1 MSPEQPAQP
10 APTARLITAL
20 LAGLVVLLAAR
31 SAWLADD
38 FYISLRTVWNLHNG
52 FGLEWNPGERVQVF
66 THPLWFLLLSATTGI
81 TGLYQLGTW
90 ATALACTAGCV
101 VIVRRTLGPER
112 PVTAIALA
120 ALALSRGFVDFSTS
134 GLENPL
140 SHLLMAAYLA
150 VLWREGDPSRRVL
163 HAGLLGGALLLNRL
177 DHALLVVPL
186 SLPLLLEAHRA
197 RGFRALLA
205 LLPGAALVAAWL
217 GFAWAYFGT
226 PLPNSFAAKVGGT
239 VPAADRAAQ
248 ALVYFADALDRDPV
262 GFAAL
267 LVGVV
272 AALRTRA
279 AWGIALAA
287 AILLHV
293 AYLFRVGSDFMSMRF
308 LTVPLLVAV
317 MGAARAGRDLRL
329 PHLGPM
335 VPLLIVMGA
344 GAALPTF
351 RSNAMDAVAFAETTK
366 MYGNK
371 DLGDERL
378 GFLREHS
385 LARAN
390 RHQLLDRYLRPPAEE
405 SPRTLRVTN
414 GVGLPGFRA
423 GRAGI
428 VIDML
433 GVTDPFIAHLPVIDG
448 SHWKPGHGIRYV
460 RRDYIRSRV
469 FGENL
474 MRDPAEAALLAWIDA
489 RHRSAPAAPEP
500 TTDQWA
506 RIRARNAAMDWAL
519 AAQMQSDMA
528 LLFAAGD
535 AGVAPLAFAEP
546 SRGVAFLFREPAARG
561 AFAGRAT
568 PAFELTVTRW
578 LDGEGL
584 PAEVTREAIRTD
596 ADGVFAI
603 PAADI
608 AFDELRIEAAGD
620 WRLESFAPAR

>member
-1 MSPEQPAQP
+1 MSAESTGLP
-10 APTARLITAL
+10 APTARLATAL

-38 FYISLRTVWNLHNG
+38 FYISLRTVWNLHHG
-52 FGLEWNPGERVQVF
+52 YGLEWNPGERVQVF
-66 THPLWFLLLSATTGI
+66 THPLWFLLLSATTGL
-81 TGLYQLGTW
+81 TGLYQIGTW

-101 VIVRRTLGPER
+101 AIVRRALGPER
-112 PVTAIALA
+112 PVAAVALL
-120 ALALSRGFVDFSTS
+120 ALALSRGFIDFSTS

-150 VLWREGDPSRRVL
+150 VLWREGDPGRRML

-177 DHALLVVPL
+177 DHALLVAPL
-186 SLPLLLEAHRA
+186 ALPLLLEAHRA
-197 RGFRALLA
+197 RGLRAA
-205 LLPGAALVAAWL
+205 LPLIPGAALVAGWL
-217 GFAWAYFGT
+217 AFAWWYFGT

-239 VPAADRAAQ
+239 VSAADRAAQ
-248 ALVYFADALDRDPV
+248 ALVYLVDALDRDPV

-272 AALRTRA
+272 ASLRTRA
-279 AWGIALAA
+279 SWGLALAG
-287 AILLHV
+287 AIVLQV

-308 LTVPLLVAV
+308 LTVPLLMAV

-329 PHLGPM
+329 PQLGPM
-335 VPLLIVMGA
+335 VPLLVVLGA
-344 GAALPTF
+344 GAPLPTF
-351 RSNAMDAVAFAETTK
+351 RSNAMDAEAFAETVK

-390 RHQLLDRYLRPPAEE
+390 RHQLLDRYLRPAVEDT
-405 SPRTLRVTN
+405 PRTLRVTN

-433 GVTDPFIAHLPVIDG
+433 GVADPFIAHLPVIEG

-460 RRDYIRSRV
+460 RRDYIRSRL

-489 RHRSAPAAPEP
+489 RHRGGPAAPGP
-500 TTDQWA
+500 TAEQWA
-506 RIRARNAAMDWAL
+506 HIRGRNRAADWSL
-519 AAQMQSDMA
+519 AAKMQADME
-528 LLFAAGD
+528 LVFADGASPAGPLEF
-535 AGVAPLAFAEP
+535 APP
-546 SRGVAFLFREPAARG
+546 GRGVALLFREPTSGVAL
-561 AFAGRAT
+561 AGRAT
-568 PAFELTVTRW
+568 PGLDLTVTRW
-578 LDGEGL
+578 LDGV
-584 PAEVTREAIRTD
+584 EVARATVRTG
-596 ADGVFAI
+596 ADGSLEV
-603 PAADI
+603 PAADGT
-608 AFDELRIEAAGD
+608 FDELRIEAVGG
-620 WRLESFAPAR
+620 WRLESLAAAR